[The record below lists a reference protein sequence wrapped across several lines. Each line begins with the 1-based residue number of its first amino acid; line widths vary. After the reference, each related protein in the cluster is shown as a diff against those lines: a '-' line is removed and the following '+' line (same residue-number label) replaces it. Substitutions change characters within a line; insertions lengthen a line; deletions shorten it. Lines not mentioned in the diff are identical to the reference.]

1 MVHGDFLVTL
11 VVAGLYKWHC
21 WNNCLW
27 TPWSDMV
34 APLLFHMFRVSWLSL
49 HWLWQP
55 LGTAPGPEDLCVA
68 ANTAREGR
76 PGTRSAQ

>member
-1 MVHGDFLVTL
+1 
-11 VVAGLYKWHC
+11 
-21 WNNCLW
+21 
-27 TPWSDMV
+27 MV